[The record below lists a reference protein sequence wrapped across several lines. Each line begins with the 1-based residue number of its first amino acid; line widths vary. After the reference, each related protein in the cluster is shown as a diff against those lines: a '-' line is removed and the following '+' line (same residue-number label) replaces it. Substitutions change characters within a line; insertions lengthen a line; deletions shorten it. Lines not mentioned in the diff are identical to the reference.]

1 MSSVA
6 LPGGAAARDDATVH
20 LLGRDPWWTVG
31 RVVSV
36 NVAVVSTAAWTGR
49 MARSGM
55 DKRPVAGSV
64 LFGPSGVDGD
74 TVCDTTFHGGPHQAM
89 YAYAAEDAEHWA
101 AELGR
106 QIPPGGMGENLTLA
120 GVDCSG
126 AVVGERWQVGDAGLL
141 VTGPRVP
148 CRVFAGFHQTPDL
161 VARFFAA
168 GRPGSYLEVRRP
180 AAVRAG
186 DAVTVLTR
194 PAHGVTVADV
204 LALLGG
210 RRALLARV
218 ATARADLGP
227 RWRNW
232 LDGVLGGARG

>member
-1 MSSVA
+1 V
-6 LPGGAAARDDATVH
+6 LPDGAEARDDAPVH
-20 LLGRDPWWTVG
+20 LLDGVAPG

-49 MARSGM
+49 MRRSGM
-55 DKRPVAGSV
+55 DKRPVPGPV
-64 LFGPSGVDGD
+64 LIGPSGVDGD
-74 TVCDTTFHGGPHQAM
+74 TVCDTKFHGGPHQAV
-89 YAYAAEDAEHWA
+89 YAYAAEDVAHWA

-106 QIPPGGMGENLTLA
+106 PISPGGMGENLTLA

-126 AVVGERWQVGDAGLL
+126 AVVGERWQVGDAVLV

-148 CRVFAGFHQTPDL
+148 CRVFAGFHQVPDL

-168 GRPGSYLEVRRP
+168 GRPGSYLGVRRP

-186 DAVTVLTR
+186 DPVTVLDR

-204 LALLGG
+204 IAVLGG

-232 LDGVLGGARG
+232 LDGVLGGARS